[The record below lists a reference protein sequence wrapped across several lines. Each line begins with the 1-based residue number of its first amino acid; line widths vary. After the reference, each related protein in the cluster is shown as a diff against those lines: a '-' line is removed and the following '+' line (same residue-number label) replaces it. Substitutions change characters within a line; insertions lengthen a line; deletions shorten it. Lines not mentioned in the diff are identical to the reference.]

1 MGIKSASS
9 LLYPIKGLSVKSIK
23 DIINNIYFKDD
34 ESRDTIIHKKYLIDV
49 DCNWVACH
57 LGATNSP
64 DEAASITCDFLEAL
78 SQYGFVVTPICD
90 GERRHHSKRA
100 TVDRIA
106 KREKLKAKTIGERF
120 RLLST
125 SQKLQNILNLDVT
138 ERQRL
143 GDEREAL
150 NKSVKS
156 LEKKLAQTKGYYP
169 HSQQTLKG
177 SYKHEDAI
185 WKMTTMVLLIQ

>member
-9 LLYPIKGLSVKSIK
+9 LLYHIKGLSIKSIK

-34 ESRDTIIHKKYLIDV
+34 QSSFPTSESRNTIICKKYLIDV

-57 LGATNSP
+57 LGTTSP
-64 DEAASITCDFLEAL
+64 DEAAYIICDFLEAL
-78 SQYGFVVTPICD
+78 SQYGFVVPPICD

-100 TVDRIA
+100 TVDQIA

-120 RLLST
+120 NLLST

-143 GDEREAL
+143 E
-150 NKSVKS
+150 SVKS
-156 LEKKLAQTKGYYP
+156 LEKN
-169 HSQQTLKG
+169 
-177 SYKHEDAI
+177 
-185 WKMTTMVLLIQ
+185 